1 MDVVATFVE
10 AQPPGRLIDLEPGFA
25 HGQVAQ
31 VLPMITDALVAVL
44 RCPRDLAGAIAR
56 IALSHYVFPDPDATA
71 VRREIRAAA
80 GLPNTPLG
88 RLSR

>member
-1 MDVVATFVE
+1 
-10 AQPPGRLIDLEPGFA
+10 
-25 HGQVAQ
+25 
-31 VLPMITDALVAVL
+31 
-44 RCPRDLAGAIAR
+44 
-56 IALSHYVFPDPDATA
+56 LSHYVFPDPDATA